1 VFVLSI
7 PDWGVSPFAASHL
20 PDANGRDS
28 ARVAE
33 EIDAF
38 NGIAEKIAGRYEV
51 EFIDITPHSRAAS
64 LFAPDGLHPSG
75 ELYKYWAEELTR
87 GITTRL
93 AK

>member
-38 NGIAEKIAGRYEV
+38 NGIAEKIAGRYEWNSSILPA
-51 EFIDITPHSRAAS
+51 FRAAS